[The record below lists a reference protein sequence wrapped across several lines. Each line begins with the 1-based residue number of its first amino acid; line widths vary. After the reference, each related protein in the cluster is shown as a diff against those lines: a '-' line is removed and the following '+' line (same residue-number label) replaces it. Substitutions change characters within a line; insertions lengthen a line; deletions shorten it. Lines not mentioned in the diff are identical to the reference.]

1 MSDDGSRADRLRRR
15 REQQRDQQP
24 TSSGS
29 SETSATSDS
38 SELSEVSEPSETSET
53 SELSETGEPSGSAG
67 ASGSDS
73 GTTSVKDDRVG
84 TYMYLPEDQRAELDF
99 AYKELSLTYER
110 EFGDEIEKNRHFYPL
125 LVQAGLEHLDDLDG
139 DAIRERLDAFE
150 P

>member
-24 TSSGS
+24 TSSDS

-38 SELSEVSEPSETSET
+38 SELSETSEPSETSEQ
-53 SELSETGEPSGSAG
+53 SASSG
-67 ASGSDS
+67 ASGNGD

-139 DAIRERLDAFE
+139 DAIR
-150 P
+150 

>member
-24 TSSGS
+24 TSSDS

-38 SELSEVSEPSETSET
+38 SELSETSDPSETSE
-53 SELSETGEPSGSAG
+53 PPGSDG
-67 ASGSDS
+67 TSGSDS

>member
-15 REQQRDQQP
+15 REKQRDQQVETAEP
-24 TSSGS
+24 SES
-29 SETSATSDS
+29 SEPDETSESATSAGS
-38 SELSEVSEPSETSET
+38 SDD
-53 SELSETGEPSGSAG
+53 G
-67 ASGSDS
+67 

-139 DAIRERLDAFE
+139 DAIRERLESFE